1 MSSCEAS
8 FLSGMA
14 IPQEMNN
21 RPIIA
26 LNITHVNIH
35 LFACFEKPCRML
47 NTMSFAVIQTGG
59 KQYKVE
65 AGDVLRIEK
74 LSQPRKAGEQPVIYE
89 EGAKVTFTDVLLVDD
104 GSTTKVGAPYVAGA
118 KVEAT
123 VVVAAA
129 KGDKVL
135 VVKYRAKSRYY
146 KKNGHR
152 QPFAEIKID
161 SIA

>member
-1 MSSCEAS
+1 
-8 FLSGMA
+8 
-14 IPQEMNN
+14 MNAVN
-21 RPIIA
+21 IIA
-26 LNITHVNIH
+26 RYILCVNICI
-35 LFACFEKPCRML
+35 FACFKKTCRML

-74 LSQPRKAGEQPVIYE
+74 LSQPRKAGEQPVVYE

-104 GSTTKVGAPYVAGA
+104 GTSTKVGAPYVAGA

-123 VVVAAA
+123 VVVSEA

-135 VVKYRAKSRYY
+135 VVKYRPKSRYY

-152 QPFAEIKID
+152 QPFTEIKID